1 MRTRLL
7 TAAILTGLLSAG
19 CQASLYAP
27 APGWTTPPGPTESP
41 GAPPAPPDAPPQPPG
56 TGAVGSPAQEHNL
69 RGINAYRQR
78 LGLRPVVLDA
88 GLSAFA
94 LEGSRALMRERRAH
108 GNFRRAAR
116 SGALFRVHGF
126 TGHACENQGDPN
138 GWPQAAS
145 VEAQI
150 DDILQAMWREGP
162 GGGHYDNLANPRLRR
177 VGIGLLVTAD
187 GLLYLTNDFSE

>member
-7 TAAILTGLLSAG
+7 TAAILTGLLGAG
-19 CQASLYAP
+19 CQASLGDP
-27 APGWTTPPGPTESP
+27 APGWTTPPGPAELP
-41 GAPPAPPDAPPQPPG
+41 DARPEPPDAPAEPPG
-56 TGAVGSPAQEHNL
+56 TGALGSPAQEHNL
-69 RGINAYRQR
+69 RGINAYRRR
-78 LGLRPVVLDA
+78 LGLTPVVLDA

-94 LEGSRALMRERRAH
+94 LEGSQALLRERRAH

-138 GWPQAAS
+138 GWPRAAS

-150 DDILQAMWREGP
+150 DDILRAMWREGP